1 MTAAAGSTPRTLGP
15 GLAILASMVSVNAGA
30 AWAKGLFPLVGSE
43 GVTAVRVGLAAVL
56 MLAIVRPWRTLPAR
70 RDACNLLVYGLMLG
84 CMNLLIYGAFA
95 RIPIGV
101 AVAIEVVGPLAVVV
115 LSSRRA
121 RDFAWVAL
129 AAFGLWLLAPFHDGV
144 PPLDPLGVLYAL
156 GAAFCWAMYI
166 VFGKRVSGMNG
177 SQAVAWGLLA
187 AALFTVP
194 VGVFHAGAGLLD
206 VRVLAGGL
214 AVAVLSSALP
224 YSLEMAALARL
235 PQRVFGILVSA
246 GPAFAALA
254 GYLVLGERLTG
265 MQWLAIALVV
275 FACGGAAATARRVG
289 GSTQKSDLP
298 T

>member
-1 MTAAAGSTPRTLGP
+1 MKPAGTPAGARGDAPTLGP

-30 AWAKGLFPLVGSE
+30 AWAKGLFPLVGSQ
-43 GVTAVRVGLAAVL
+43 GVTAVRVGLAAL
-56 MLAIVRPWRTLPAR
+56 IMLALVRPWRSLPGR
-70 RDACNLLVYGLMLG
+70 RDALNLLVYGLMLG

-95 RIPIGV
+95 RIPIGI

-121 RDFAWVAL
+121 RDFGWVLL
-129 AAFGLWLLAPFHDGV
+129 AAVGLWLLAPVLDGV
-144 PPLDPLGVLYAL
+144 APLDPAGVAYAL

-166 VFGKRVSGMNG
+166 VFGKRVSHLNG
-177 SQAVAWGLLA
+177 GQAVAWGMLA

-194 VGVFHAGAGLLD
+194 VGAAHAGAGLLLPA
-206 VRVLAGGL
+206 VLAGGL

-254 GYLVLGERLTG
+254 GWVVLGERLTG
-265 MQWLAIALVV
+265 TQWLAIVLVV
-275 FACGGAAATARRVG
+275 LACGGAAATAG
-289 GSTQKSDLP
+289 KAKSA
-298 T
+298 

>member
-1 MTAAAGSTPRTLGP
+1 
-15 GLAILASMVSVNAGA
+15 MVSVNAGA

-56 MLAIVRPWRTLPAR
+56 MLAIVRPWRSLPTR
-70 RDACNLLVYGLMLG
+70 RDAINLAIYGLMLG

-121 RDFAWVAL
+121 RDFAWVLL
-129 AAFGLWLLAPFHDGV
+129 AAFGLWLLAPVHAGV
-144 PPLDPLGVLYAL
+144 PPLDPAGVAYAL

-166 VFGKRVSGMNG
+166 VFGKRVSSLGG
-177 SQAVAWGLLA
+177 GQAVAWGMLA
-187 AALFTVP
+187 ASLFTVP
-194 VGVFHAGAGLLD
+194 IGVATAGSGLLAPS
-206 VRVLAGGL
+206 VLAGGL

-265 MQWLAIALVV
+265 QQWLAIVLVV
-275 FACGGAAATARRVG
+275 LACGGAAATAKR
-289 GSTQKSDLP
+289 
-298 T
+298 